1 MEALAEQTKEKQV
14 LDRVNDAFTTLNINA
29 EAISLVEGLTFTKI
43 AVRIPPHMKPNEL
56 IRKQEQLAMQF
67 KFGSVPV
74 IRPDYNDGLMV
85 IEVPNEEREFIDASD
100 VFKSKEWRQKASKCV
115 IPLLMGYDVEN
126 KLHVADLNKLPHL
139 MVAGTTGSGKSVAL
153 KAMMEGVMS
162 FYSQYSSFYRFII
175 IDPKAIEFGQYASSP
190 FTKLF
195 SDNVEEGIK
204 ILKDAVKTMNYRLKE
219 LFPKAARK
227 YGKSCN
233 SFMQYAKMTQEDDEF
248 PFEGNIIIVIDEL
261 SDLILTDKELEKPL
275 CLLAQKGRAA
285 GIHLIVATQ
294 RPSVD
299 VLTGLIKAN
308 LPAKL
313 CLKVATRVDARVIFG
328 SESFGAEQLMGRGD
342 MLFLS
347 PEKPVPVRL
356 QCPYV
361 E

>member
-1 MEALAEQTKEKQV
+1 MEAVKQEHKV
-14 LDRVNDAFTTLNINA
+14 LDRVNDAFSTLNIDA
-29 EAISLVEGLTFTKI
+29 EAVSLVEGLTFAKI
-43 AVRIPPHMKPNEL
+43 AVRIPPQMKPKEL
-56 IRKQEQLAMQF
+56 ICKREQLAMQF

-74 IRPDYNDGLMV
+74 IRPDYNDGCMV
-85 IEVPNEEREFIDASD
+85 IEVPNEEREFINGPEVFASQ
-100 VFKSKEWRQKASKCV
+100 EWKDKATECV
-115 IPLLMGYDVEN
+115 IPLLLGYDVEN

-153 KAMMEGVMS
+153 KAMMEGVMN
-162 FYSQYSSFYRFII
+162 FYPGHPHFYQFVI

-190 FTKLF
+190 FTKIF
-195 SDNVEEGIK
+195 SDNVQEGIK
-204 ILKDAVKTMNYRLKE
+204 ILKDTVKTMNYRLKE

-227 YGKSCN
+227 YGKPCN
-233 SFMQYAKMTQEDDEF
+233 NFIQYAIMTEGDEEF
-248 PFEGNIIIVIDEL
+248 PFEGNLIVVIDEL

-285 GIHLIVATQ
+285 GVHLIVATQ

-313 CLKVATRVDARVIFG
+313 CLKVSTRVDARVIFG

-347 PEKPVPVRL
+347 PEKPMPVRL
-356 QCPYV
+356 QGPFV